1 MTKNKELAINLMKDS
16 LQMVESTYD
25 IIKLYGLENEQEV
38 LDWQDELN
46 KISGKETHKFLSLLF
61 LFLKITPY
69 FRITVW
75 IIFII

>member
-1 MTKNKELAINLMKDS
+1 MTKNKELVINLMKDS

-46 KISGKETHKFLSLLF
+46 KISVK
-61 LFLKITPY
+61 
-69 FRITVW
+69 
-75 IIFII
+75 